1 MDNTYDVYLTGTLLG
16 DGTEQVAVEGLV
28 ELFTLKET
36 DAKRLVD
43 GKRRRVKTGCDK
55 STALKYRERLQAIGI
70 EISIERH
77 LEAATEESAAA
88 PASIAAQPAAA
99 SLGKSAQF
107 DSRDLGDKTILYEPP
122 PPEKPSPVTEFSL
135 APTGSRLSEEPTE
148 LPTPSAMTEFSLAP
162 PGDLIP
168 SVPVTVEAL
177 NPQTDHLSLVQS
189 SGEGSDD
196 A

>member
-28 ELFTLKET
+28 ELFTLKEI
-36 DAKRLVD
+36 DARRLVD
-43 GKRRRVKTGCDK
+43 GKRRRVKTACDK

-77 LEAATEESAAA
+77 LDTATEESAPV
-88 PASIAAQPAAA
+88 PASIGAQPAAA

>member
-16 DGTEQVAVEGLV
+16 DGTEQVAVDGLV

-36 DAKRLVD
+36 DARRLVD
-43 GKRRRVKTGCDK
+43 GKRRRVKTACDK

-77 LEAATEESAAA
+77 YDAVTEESAPA
-88 PASIAAQPAAA
+88 PA

-122 PPEKPSPVTEFSL
+122 APEKPSPVTEFSL

-148 LPTPSAMTEFSLAP
+148 LPTPPAMTEFSLAA

-196 A
+196 P

>member
-1 MDNTYDVYLTGTLLG
+1 MDNTYDVYLTGTLL
-16 DGTEQVAVEGLV
+16 DDVTEQVAVEGLV

-36 DAKRLVD
+36 DARRLVD
-43 GKRRRVKTGCDK
+43 GNRRRVKTACDK

-77 LEAATEESAAA
+77 YDATTEESAPA

-99 SLGKSAQF
+99 SLGKLAQF

-148 LPTPSAMTEFSLAP
+148 LPTPPTMTEFSLAA

-168 SVPVTVEAL
+168 SVTVTVEAL

-196 A
+196 P